1 MRGGEGR
8 EGRRGKCTGAGGGK
22 VMDVGGCGRHV
33 FERREGL
40 GREEEEGGRKSL
52 MLRGRRKSAGEINQG
67 TLDHGFEGG

>member
-1 MRGGEGR
+1 
-8 EGRRGKCTGAGGGK
+8 
-22 VMDVGGCGRHV
+22 MDVGGCGRHV